1 MNIDLPGPVDQAAI
15 REVRRW
21 LRDQLNVRPCARKP
35 PALATLWHDDANHA
49 ARALAVALQQ
59 LVSRGHCTHGEAEA
73 WSSAAALDGRRIT
86 KKAIGTALGKSVRGL
101 DVRLGLVD
109 KALAD
114 LINAGGIPPPSH
126 WGSPAAVQIL
136 YESARKRVHGSVDEA
151 DGFYSAAADIEGIG
165 LGSRARPQGRDR
177 TRRARVRRAA
187 ALRFARAPGLGI
199 QLDRLSWATGTDPAL
214 AKVSCVLHEDPL
226 LALQELEDGWRK
238 GEVLAYPLLLDN
250 AAQLIP
256 DVRAVGVESR
266 LRLLEIGCNVLRD
279 SESLLAL
286 GWAMSWVHEA
296 RKYLGPNDNQVI
308 KARRDLGHVLQLHGF
323 LLSAARELDI
333 ALESLPRADISDV
346 DYRAELTNL
355 LIRRSSIEIAAGDA
369 GQLPYARSLLEKT
382 SQLQYEPLE
391 PALVRNRLQL
401 ASMQYAR
408 NRDRRTFRSR
418 QRTEDYEDALA
429 DLGRVAVGAEGSARY
444 AVWDTM
450 IAAAIRVGDVQA
462 IRYAVR
468 AIQTLP
474 QLDSSAN
481 IFERLRKRILLASA
495 EIACIRDLRDVPIIV
510 PVHPFRISALLPD
523 DPQFLV

>member
-1 MNIDLPGPVDQAAI
+1 M
-15 REVRRW
+15 
-21 LRDQLNVRPCARKP
+21 
-35 PALATLWHDDANHA
+35 
-49 ARALAVALQQ
+49 
-59 LVSRGHCTHGEAEA
+59 
-73 WSSAAALDGRRIT
+73 
-86 KKAIGTALGKSVRGL
+86 
-101 DVRLGLVD
+101 
-109 KALAD
+109 
-114 LINAGGIPPPSH
+114 
-126 WGSPAAVQIL
+126 
-136 YESARKRVHGSVDEA
+136 
-151 DGFYSAAADIEGIG
+151 
-165 LGSRARPQGRDR
+165 
-177 TRRARVRRAA
+177 
-187 ALRFARAPGLGI
+187 
-199 QLDRLSWATGTDPAL
+199 
-214 AKVSCVLHEDPL
+214 
-226 LALQELEDGWRK
+226 
-238 GEVLAYPLLLDN
+238 
-250 AAQLIP
+250 
-256 DVRAVGVESR
+256 
-266 LRLLEIGCNVLRD
+266 
-279 SESLLAL
+279 
-286 GWAMSWVHEA
+286 
-296 RKYLGPNDNQVI
+296 
-308 KARRDLGHVLQLHGF
+308 LQLHGF